1 MTTRI
6 LIAEDVD
13 LIAEAFIALLNTE
26 DDFEVVGR
34 VSRGDEVAGAV
45 EEVRPD
51 IALLDVAM
59 PGCTGIEATAQVR
72 ARGLDCQI
80 LLLTAL
86 EGAGHLQ
93 QALQAGAN
101 GYLVKTT
108 TADRLIAGI
117 RSVVAGGT
125 VIDPQLAADALRLG
139 PNPLTA
145 REQDLLRLLAQGL
158 STDEVAEKLFLSRG
172 TVRNYVSNV
181 LEKLGTHSR
190 GEAVTLARD
199 RGWL

>member
-26 DDFEVVGR
+26 DDFEVVKR
-34 VSRGDEVAGAV
+34 VSRGDEVVAAV
-45 EEVRPD
+45 EEFRPD

-72 ARGLDCQI
+72 ARGLDCRI

-93 QALQAGAN
+93 QALQSGAN

-145 REQDLLRLLAQGL
+145 REQELLRLLAQGL

>member
-6 LIAEDVD
+6 LLAEDVD
-13 LIAEAFIALLNTE
+13 LIAEAFTALLNTE
-26 DDFEVVGR
+26 DDFEVIRR
-34 VSRGDEVAGAV
+34 VSRGDEVVGAI
-45 EEVRPD
+45 EALRPD

-59 PGCTGIEATAQVR
+59 PGCTGIEATQRIR
-72 ARGLDCQI
+72 AKGLDCKV
-80 LLLTAL
+80 LLLTSL

-108 TADRLIAGI
+108 TADRLIDGI

-125 VIDPQLAADALRLG
+125 VIDSQLAADALRLG
-139 PNPLTA
+139 PNPLTE
-145 REQDLLRLLAQGL
+145 RESDLLRLIELGKTTEEIAA
-158 STDEVAEKLFLSRG
+158 TLFLSRG
-172 TVRNYVSNV
+172 TVRNYISGI
-181 LEKLGTHSR
+181 LEKLGSHSR
-190 GEAVTLARD
+190 SEAASLARG

>member
-1 MTTRI
+1 MTTI
-6 LIAEDVD
+6 LIAEDID
-13 LIAEAFIALLNTE
+13 LIAEAFTALLNTE
-26 DDFEVVGR
+26 DDFEVVAR
-34 VSRGDEVAGAV
+34 VRRGDEVVGAI
-45 EEVRPD
+45 EAFSPD
-51 IALLDVAM
+51 VAVLDVGM
-59 PGCTGIEATAQVR
+59 PGCTGIEATERAR
-72 ARGLDCQI
+72 ARGLRCPI

-108 TADRLIAGI
+108 TADRLIYGI

-139 PNPLTA
+139 PNPLTE
-145 REQDLLRLLAQGL
+145 RERDLLRLVDQGL
-158 STDEVAEKLFLSRG
+158 STDEIAAKLFLSRG
-172 TVRNYVSNV
+172 TVRNYVSAV
-181 LEKLGTHSR
+181 LDKLGTHTR
-190 GEAVTLARD
+190 TEAVTLARR